1 MRSRVRGA
9 FLTLLLLAATITS
22 RAGDSTIVVIDHAAG
37 AFVDAYRVHDGAR
50 ESFTA
55 RDIGGIGSP
64 ALTIRT
70 ADPVKV
76 VLRNYV
82 TAIWDARVAT
92 KEIESAE
99 YELYQGLLDAIK
111 PYAAEVPLLLGLA
124 STDRDV
130 PELATLKVTAFRD
143 SISSLRA
150 TTMWKVRNLSVAE
163 SLTQEEISATRQFAA
178 QYLGGTSARPRL
190 RFLDSLA
197 VWYDALTRVKVTKDV
212 SELRDQSRTILT
224 RATQLE
230 RALIRLSTI
239 GNSTEV
245 NLYARSTWKAGISAT
260 VTIASSETMSF
271 AGLDTTLSRY
281 SITVLSDPIARPMS
295 ALAVIY
301 WAGDDFRSYST
312 ERVAGGYAIRASKD
326 DISHWSQGISFGVA
340 WRFLD
345 FRDVKDKGLAI
356 SVPELIVNPFDSFRG
371 IGVGVGA
378 SYSFAKLSVGALWIR
393 NTALDGHS
401 TGDILAD
408 PTLLR
413 TQPVYTPRFFVS
425 LGIYSL
431 SF

>member
-1 MRSRVRGA
+1 MGS
-9 FLTLLLLAATITS
+9 LKHAAIFALFVALGTTGVS
-22 RAGDSTIVVIDHAAG
+22 AQDSTIVVIDHAAG
-37 AFVDAYRVHDGAR
+37 AFVEAYQMRDGVR
-50 ESFTA
+50 GTVTA
-55 RDIGGIGSP
+55 RDISGIGSP

-92 KEIESAE
+92 KEIESVE

-111 PYAAEVPLLLGLA
+111 PYAAEVPLLLGIA
-124 STDRDV
+124 TTDREV

-143 SISSLRA
+143 SIASLRSN
-150 TTMWKVRNLSVAE
+150 TMWKIRQLSLAE
-163 SLTQEEISATRQFAA
+163 SLSQEEIDATRRFAA

-197 VWYDALTRVKVTKDV
+197 VWYEALTRVHVTKDV
-212 SELRDQSRTILT
+212 SELRDQSKTILT

-230 RALIRLSTI
+230 RALIRLSTV
-239 GNSTEV
+239 GNSTDV
-245 NLYARSTWKAGISAT
+245 HLYARSTWKAGISAT
-260 VTIASSETMSF
+260 VTIASSEAMSF

-281 SITVLSDPIARPMS
+281 SITVLPDPIARPMS

-301 WAGDDFRSYST
+301 WAGDDFRSFAT

-326 DISHWSQGISFGVA
+326 DISHWSQGISFGLA

-393 NTALDGHS
+393 NNVLDGHT

-413 TQPVYTPRFFVS
+413 TQPVYSPRFFVS
-425 LGIYSL
+425 LGVYSL